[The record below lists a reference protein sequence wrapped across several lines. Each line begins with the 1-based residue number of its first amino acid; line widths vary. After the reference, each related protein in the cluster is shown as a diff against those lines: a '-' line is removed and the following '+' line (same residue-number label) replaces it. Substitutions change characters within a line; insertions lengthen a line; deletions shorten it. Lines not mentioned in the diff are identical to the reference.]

1 MHIEKETKKVEKLP
15 WMFREMAAYFHFGF
29 SSLFGRKHATA
40 NISCVTWIARRALRP
55 HLYGK
60 TCPGSFSDPR
70 KKHLNPLPRP
80 IHPVFLYYTSL
91 FWIS

>member
-40 NISCVTWIARRALRP
+40 NISCVT
-55 HLYGK
+55 
-60 TCPGSFSDPR
+60 
-70 KKHLNPLPRP
+70 
-80 IHPVFLYYTSL
+80 
-91 FWIS
+91 